1 MAKKKKEA
9 EVNNSVSKDEDTYTV
24 TFGKLEGKKVKLV
37 KRLNYCSI
45 VSVIDT
51 EEQRYVLNDSL
62 VPNINKH

>member
-24 TFGKLEGKKVKLV
+24 TFGKLIDKKVKLV
-37 KRLNYCSI
+37 KRLNHCSI

-51 EEQRYVLNDSL
+51 EEQRYVLNEFL
-62 VPNINKH
+62 VSNIN

>member
-1 MAKKKKEA
+1 MAKKEKVE
-9 EVNNSVSKDEDTYTV
+9 EVSNPVSKDEDTYTV

-51 EEQRYVLNDSL
+51 EEQRYVLNEFL
-62 VPNINKH
+62 VSNIN

>member
-1 MAKKKKEA
+1 MAKKKKVE
-9 EVNNSVSKDEDTYTV
+9 EVSNPVSKDEDTYTV

-51 EEQRYVLNDSL
+51 EEQRYVLNEFL
-62 VPNINKH
+62 VSNIN

>member
-1 MAKKKKEA
+1 MAKRRLA
-9 EVNNSVSKDEDTYTV
+9 ELNNSVSKDADTYTV

-62 VPNINKH
+62 VSNINQH

>member
-1 MAKKKKEA
+1 MAKNKVK

-24 TFGKLEGKKVKLV
+24 AFGKLEGKKVKLV

-51 EEQRYVLNDSL
+51 EEQRYVLNEFL
-62 VPNINKH
+62 VSNIN

>member
-1 MAKKKKEA
+1 MAKKKKVE
-9 EVNNSVSKDEDTYTV
+9 EVNNSESKDADTYTV

-51 EEQRYVLNDSL
+51 EEQKYVLNEFL
-62 VPNINKH
+62 VSNINQH

>member
-1 MAKKKKEA
+1 MAKNKVK
-9 EVNNSVSKDEDTYTV
+9 EVNSSVSKDEDTYTV

-51 EEQRYVLNDSL
+51 EEQKYVLNEFL
-62 VPNINKH
+62 VSNINQH